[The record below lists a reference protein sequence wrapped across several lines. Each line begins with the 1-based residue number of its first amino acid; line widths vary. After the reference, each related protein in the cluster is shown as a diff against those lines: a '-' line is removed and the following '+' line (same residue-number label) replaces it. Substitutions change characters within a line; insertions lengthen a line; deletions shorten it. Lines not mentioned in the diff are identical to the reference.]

1 MVGEVASSPRLP
13 ASPPPRSQAP
23 LPGGVP
29 SGHSALGSASLLEE
43 LHFYFP
49 SSLVES
55 PPRIPISAARL
66 GEAWELW
73 EHLPLPSADT
83 RSCGAGF

>member
-1 MVGEVASSPRLP
+1 MGDVASSPRLP
-13 ASPPPRSQAP
+13 ALLPRRSQA
-23 LPGGVP
+23 LLAGGVP
-29 SGHSALGSASLLEE
+29 SGHSALRSASLLEE
-43 LHFYFP
+43 LRFYFP

-55 PPRIPISAARL
+55 PPRIPVSAARL

-83 RSCGAGF
+83 RGCGAGF